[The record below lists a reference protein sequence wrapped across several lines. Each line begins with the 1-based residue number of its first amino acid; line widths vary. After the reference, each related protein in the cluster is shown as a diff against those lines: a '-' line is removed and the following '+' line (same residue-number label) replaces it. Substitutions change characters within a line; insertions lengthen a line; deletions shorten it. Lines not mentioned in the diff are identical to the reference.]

1 LIFQNAVKPAN
12 LLLLAK
18 LESIADD
25 FWAARLTML
34 ARRKVTLLNGTLVRE
49 APAPFQ
55 KELCPL
61 TPTEPTNCVPISCQS
76 NPLFQSESKFENR
89 RSKVAD
95 KQNLSLRYDAA
106 AFNARVKRG

>member
-34 ARRKVTLLNGTLVRE
+34 ARGKVTLLNGALVRE

-61 TPTEPTNCVPISCQS
+61 TPAEPTNCFPISCQS
-76 NPLFQSESKFENR
+76 NLLLTSESKFEKR
-89 RSKVAD
+89 KSKIAH
-95 KQNLSLRYDAA
+95 QQI
-106 AFNARVKRG
+106 